1 MHKVVVELDEQEM
14 AHVEAL
20 ARERQVQPADVLKS
34 AVLKIVQ
41 AHPQSDTDDARAQRR
56 QARFAILMRSHGMLA
71 GGKIKPIDGLV
82 YQNELRA
89 EWD

>member
-1 MHKVVVELDEQEM
+1 MRKVVVELDEREM

-20 ARERQVQPADVLKS
+20 ARERQVQPAEVLKS
-34 AVLKIVQ
+34 AALKIAQ
-41 AHPQSDTDDARAQRR
+41 SPPQPDTDEAKEQRR

-71 GGKIKPIDGLV
+71 GDQSRPKDGLV

-89 EWD
+89 EWQ